1 MHLLLE
7 AVGRNSAHYPK
18 EYLNLDEIY
27 ESLEPNDIF
36 VIKLHPFIK
45 NAITIKEEYKD
56 KIIDLTEY
64 FDINNLLL
72 ITDLLITDYS
82 SVIFEYSF
90 MEKPVIFYVPDLK
103 EYANSRD
110 FYYSYEEYMYGS
122 IAENHKE
129 LIQGIKGGIINYQKL
144 EGFREKFLNRC
155 DGKSTKRFI
164 EELILK

>member
-56 KIIDLTEY
+56 KII
-64 FDINNLLL
+64 
-72 ITDLLITDYS
+72 
-82 SVIFEYSF
+82 
-90 MEKPVIFYVPDLK
+90 
-103 EYANSRD
+103 
-110 FYYSYEEYMYGS
+110 
-122 IAENHKE
+122 
-129 LIQGIKGGIINYQKL
+129 
-144 EGFREKFLNRC
+144 
-155 DGKSTKRFI
+155 
-164 EELILK
+164 